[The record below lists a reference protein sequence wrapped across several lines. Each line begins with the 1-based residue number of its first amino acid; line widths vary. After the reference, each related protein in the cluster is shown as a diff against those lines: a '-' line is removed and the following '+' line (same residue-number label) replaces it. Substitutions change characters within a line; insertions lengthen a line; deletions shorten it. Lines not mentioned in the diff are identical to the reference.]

1 MAITP
6 KGTTIVATIRTVL
19 IGMSPMLRDIVKQS
33 VSYYATLE
41 IVDELMA
48 CDDAEDRLSSV
59 APELILIGLH
69 PDDRDDIGQKLL
81 MLVPT
86 AKVIAFSSDISRA
99 YLHQMRPYRVAILD
113 ISPEKL
119 GKAIV
124 G

>member
-1 MAITP
+1 
-6 KGTTIVATIRTVL
+6 VVTIRTAI

-41 IVDELMA
+41 IVDELSA
-48 CDDAEDRLSSV
+48 CEPIEDRLCCA
-59 APELILIGLH
+59 APELVLVGHH
-69 PDDRDDIGQKLL
+69 PGGQEDIGPKLL
-81 MLVPT
+81 KVIPT
-86 AKVIAFSSDISRA
+86 AKVIIFSSDISHA

-119 GKAIV
+119 GKAIA